1 MDLKVLWFLPRARQ
15 RPVLL
20 AKPWALAQE
29 GWAEAITGWLMGS
42 WGQKEM
48 GEGLKRAGPRASP
61 ATRPQRSQG
70 LVQFFWDHVGK
81 PRLILAWKPF
91 PPSCSALSTH

>member
-29 GWAEAITGWLMGS
+29 GWAEAITGWD
-42 WGQKEM
+42 GQ
-48 GEGLKRAGPRASP
+48 RPSQAG
-61 ATRPQRSQG
+61 
-70 LVQFFWDHVGK
+70 
-81 PRLILAWKPF
+81 
-91 PPSCSALSTH
+91 